1 MVILPA
7 IDIRNK
13 KAVRLYKGDFNR
25 ETTVSES
32 PLATALEFERAGATW
47 LHIVDLDGALAGT
60 VVNGEIIREILSNT
74 SLNVEL
80 GGGIRN
86 MNTVDELI
94 SLGVRR
100 VIIGS
105 AAVNDRDF
113 LKSAVSKYG
122 DKIAV
127 GIDAKEGLVKTSGW
141 LDNSG
146 IDYIDFAKRM
156 EDDGV
161 KTIIFTDI
169 ERDGTLQGPNVE
181 QLKALCDSVSCDI
194 IASGGISDIHDL
206 QKLSSM
212 RLMGAITGKAIYEGT
227 LSLKD
232 ALKLEGQEF

>member
-32 PLATALEFERAGATW
+32 PLETALEFERTGAKW
-47 LHIVDLDGALAGT
+47 LHIVDLDGALAGA
-60 VVNGEIIREILSNT
+60 VVNGDIIREILTST
-74 SLNVEL
+74 SLNIEV

-86 MNTVDELI
+86 MDTVDELI

-105 AAVNDRDF
+105 AAVNDREI

-127 GIDAKEGLVKTSGW
+127 GIDAMKGIVKTSGW

-146 IDYIDFAKRM
+146 INYIDLAKSM
-156 EDDGV
+156 ENEGV

-169 ERDGTLQGPNVE
+169 ERDGTLQGPNIT
-181 QLKALCDSVSCDI
+181 QLKALCDAVSCDI
-194 IASGGISDIHDL
+194 IASGGISDINDL
-206 QKLSSM
+206 KKLSTL
-212 RLMGAITGKAIYEGT
+212 RITGAITGKAIYEGT
-227 LSLKD
+227 LSLRD
-232 ALKLEGQEF
+232 ALKFEGKEF